1 MMRLLRRRRSLV
13 RQAPG
18 NRPSLLKDAEICTP
32 TEGSRQHS
40 MTRRGP
46 MGSRRPKANRAAK
59 SGPDWRGE
67 DPNLE
72 LEKSRYADPI
82 ASRELLLK
90 HLAEAPEPLTAA
102 RLAKRL
108 GLHTGAQREALA
120 KRLAAMVR
128 DGQAIEGPNGFATA
142 GEGERVAGRVRGRA
156 NGDVLVMPDDGS
168 APLVLARADTAT
180 LMHNDRVEVLAVGM
194 NERGRRIARLIQRT
208 GDAPKR
214 IGGVWHAGEVRG
226 HVAPEDP
233 GHWYSVEVA
242 MRDRHGAQEGDEV
255 IVEVTK
261 RPQGESAAHG
271 RIVEVLNN
279 LRPSDL
285 AARFAILRHDLPQE
299 FPPEVLAEADRFSP
313 TVSAEDIRGRE
324 DLRALPLVTIDGADA
339 RDFDD
344 AVFAEPQRGGGWRL
358 VVAIADVSYYVRHG
372 SKLDAEARARAT
384 SVYFPDR
391 VLAMLPEHL
400 SNHLCSLMPRV
411 ERLAFVCD
419 MRVSKTGKLSRGT
432 FYEAV
437 IRSHARL
444 TYDQAWSYLDSRTG
458 DEPQGAAMDA
468 VARDALTPEVCASL
482 QSLYAVYGALK
493 TARDARG
500 ALDFRGGEVKAR
512 IGDKGTIDGFFAITR
527 NDAHRLIEE
536 CMIAANVEAAVALRT
551 AKAGSLYRVHGQPED
566 KRVTELQKV
575 LHALQVGA
583 TFSAKR
589 TPREFRQL
597 VERLTARPDGLLLEG
612 LVIRS
617 LAQAVY
623 QQTNIGHFGLALEE
637 YAHFTSPIR
646 RYPDLLVH
654 RALKAA
660 VLHNTASGHKYS
672 IADLQTLGLESSQ
685 RERRADDASR
695 DVMGYL
701 KCLYLQPRVGET
713 FDATITSALEFGLFV
728 QLKEMPIDGLVH
740 ISAIPGYYWELESGG
755 MGLVGQRTGRR
766 WQMGDE
772 VRVRLSGVDLT
783 QRQIDFELLD
793 PDAAVSRGTVRA
805 PRLGGAESRSRRAG
819 QRGGSGRDGGSRRSG
834 GGGGNS
840 GGGDSSRNSPSGSG
854 SSRGGRGGGR
864 GGRG

>member
-1 MMRLLRRRRSLV
+1 
-13 RQAPG
+13 
-18 NRPSLLKDAEICTP
+18 
-32 TEGSRQHS
+32 
-40 MTRRGP
+40 MTQRGP
-46 MGSRRPKANRAAK
+46 TGSRRPKANRAAK
-59 SGPDWRGE
+59 SGADWRGE

-108 GLHTGAQREALA
+108 GLHTSAQREALA

-180 LMHNDRVEVLAVGM
+180 LMHGDRVEVLAVGM
-194 NERGRRIARLIQRT
+194 NERGRRVARLIRRV
-208 GDAPKR
+208 GAAPSR
-214 IGGVWHAGEVRG
+214 IGGIWHAGHGGGGSAG
-226 HVAPEDP
+226 HVVGRVEPEDP
-233 GHWYSVEVA
+233 GHWYSIEVA
-242 MRDRHGAQEGDEV
+242 MRDRHGAEDGDPV
-255 IVEVTK
+255 IIEVTK
-261 RPQGESAAHG
+261 RPQGETAAQG
-271 RIVEVLNN
+271 RIVEVLEN

-299 FPPEVLAEADRFSP
+299 FPPEVIGAANRFAPDVQAADR
-313 TVSAEDIRGRE
+313 EGRE
-324 DLRALPLVTIDGADA
+324 DLRDVPLVTIDGEDA
-339 RDFDD
+339 KDFDD
-344 AVFAEPQRGGGWRL
+344 AVYAESLRGGGWRL
-358 VVAIADVSYYVRHG
+358 IVAIADVSNYVRYG
-372 SKLDAEARARAT
+372 SELDTEARSRAT

-391 VLAMLPEHL
+391 VIPMLPEHL
-400 SNHLCSLMPRV
+400 SNHLCSLMPHV

-419 MRVSKTGKLSRGT
+419 MHVSKTGKLGKTR

-437 IRSHARL
+437 IHSHARL
-444 TYDQAWSYLDSRTG
+444 TYDQAWAYLQH
-458 DEPQGAAMDA
+458 PQGTAAD
-468 VARDALTPEVCASL
+468 DLTPAVRTSL
-482 QSLYAVYGALK
+482 QALYAVYGALK
-493 TARDARG
+493 AARDARG

-512 IGDKGTIDGFFAITR
+512 IGNDGRIEGFYAVTR

-536 CMIAANVEAAVALRT
+536 CMIAANVEAAVALRL

-575 LHALQVGA
+575 LNALQVGA
-583 TFSAKR
+583 VFSEKP

-597 VERLTARPDGLLLEG
+597 VERLSARPDGLLLEG

-654 RALKAA
+654 RAIKAA
-660 VLHNTASGHKYS
+660 VLPNSASGHRYTT
-672 IADLQTLGLESSQ
+672 AELQTLGAESSQ

-740 ISAIPGYYWELESGG
+740 ISAIPGDYWELEEGG

-766 WQMGDE
+766 WQLGDT
-772 VRVRLSGVDLT
+772 VRVRLNRVDLT

-793 PDAAVSRGTVRA
+793 AEGSASRGTVRA
-805 PRLGGAESRSRRAG
+805 PRRGAGA
-819 QRGGSGRDGGSRRSG
+819 Q
-834 GGGGNS
+834 
-840 GGGDSSRNSPSGSG
+840 
-854 SSRGGRGGGR
+854 RGGRGGGAKRSGR
-864 GGRG
+864 GGRGGRDGRGGRG

>member
-1 MMRLLRRRRSLV
+1 
-13 RQAPG
+13 
-18 NRPSLLKDAEICTP
+18 
-32 TEGSRQHS
+32 
-40 MTRRGP
+40 
-46 MGSRRPKANRAAK
+46 
-59 SGPDWRGE
+59 
-67 DPNLE
+67 LE

-108 GLHTGAQREALA
+108 GLNTAAQRDALA

-156 NGDVLVMPDDGS
+156 NGDVLVLPDDGS

-180 LMHNDRVEVLAVGM
+180 LMHGDRVEVLAVGM
-194 NERGRRIARLIQRT
+194 NERGRRIARLIRRI
-208 GDAPKR
+208 GDAPLR
-214 IGGVWHAGEVRG
+214 IGGVWHAGHG
-226 HVAPEDP
+226 HGHGRVEPEDP

-242 MRDRHGAQEGDEV
+242 IRDRHGAEDGDHV
-255 IVEVTK
+255 VVEVTK
-261 RPQGESAAHG
+261 RPQGETAAQG
-271 RIVEVLNN
+271 RVVEVLEN

-285 AARFAILRHDLPQE
+285 AARFAILRHELPQE
-299 FPPEVLAEADRFSP
+299 FPPEVIRAANRFAPEVQAADRQ
-313 TVSAEDIRGRE
+313 GRE
-324 DLRALPLVTIDGADA
+324 DLREMPLVTIDGEDA
-339 RDFDD
+339 KDFDD
-344 AVFAEPQRGGGWRL
+344 AVYAESLRGGGWRL
-358 VVAIADVSYYVRHG
+358 IVAIADVSNYVRYG
-372 SKLDAEARARAT
+372 TELDIEARSRAT

-391 VLAMLPEHL
+391 VIPMLPEHL

-419 MRVSKTGKLSRGT
+419 MRVSKTGKLGKTR

-444 TYDQAWSYLDSRTG
+444 TYDQAWAYL
-458 DEPQGAAMDA
+458 ENPLEGAADE
-468 VARDALTPEVCASL
+468 LTPEVRASL
-482 QSLYAVYGALK
+482 QTLYAVYGALK
-493 TARDARG
+493 EARDARG

-512 IGDKGTIDGFFAITR
+512 IGGDGRIEGFYAVTR

-536 CMIAANVEAAVALRT
+536 CMIAANVEAAVALRL

-575 LHALQVGA
+575 LNALQVGA
-583 TFSAKR
+583 VFSEKP

-597 VERLTARPDGLLLEG
+597 VERLGARPDGLLLES

-654 RALKAA
+654 RAIKAA
-660 VLHNTASGHKYS
+660 VLPNSASGHRYTT
-672 IADLQTLGLESSQ
+672 AELQTLGAESSQ

-740 ISAIPGYYWELESGG
+740 ISAIPGDYWELENGG

-766 WQMGDE
+766 WQLGDS
-772 VRVRLSGVDLT
+772 VRVRLSRVDLT

-793 PDAAVSRGTVRA
+793 TDGSTTHGTVRA
-805 PRLGGAESRSRRAG
+805 PRRGAG
-819 QRGGSGRDGGSRRSG
+819 PQ
-834 GGGGNS
+834 
-840 GGGDSSRNSPSGSG
+840 
-854 SSRGGRGGGR
+854 RGGRGGGAKR
-864 GGRG
+864 GGRSGGAKRGGRSGRG

>member
-1 MMRLLRRRRSLV
+1 MTKRGKTGPKRTTPN
-13 RQAPG
+13 QAQ
-18 NRPSLLKDAEICTP
+18 R
-32 TEGSRQHS
+32 
-40 MTRRGP
+40 
-46 MGSRRPKANRAAK
+46 K
-59 SGPDWRGE
+59 SPDWRGQ

-90 HLAEAPEPLTAA
+90 HLSEAPEPLTAA

-108 GLHTGAQREALA
+108 GMNTDAQRQALA

-156 NGDVLVMPDDGS
+156 NGDVLVLPDDGS
-168 APLVLARADTAT
+168 APLILARADTAT
-180 LMHNDRVEVLAVGM
+180 LMHNDRVEALAVGM
-194 NERGRRIARLIQRT
+194 NDRGRRIARLIRRI
-208 GDAPKR
+208 GDAPNY
-214 IGGVWHAGEVRG
+214 IGGIWHAGESRG
-226 HVAPEDP
+226 HVEPEDP
-233 GHWYSVEVA
+233 GHWYSVDVS
-242 MRDRHGAQEGDEV
+242 MRDRHGANDGDHV

-261 RPQGESAAHG
+261 RPQGDTPAQG
-271 RIVEVLNN
+271 RIIEVLED

-299 FPPEVLAEADRFSP
+299 FPAAVITAADQFPPDVQASDLA
-313 TVSAEDIRGRE
+313 GRE
-324 DLRALPLVTIDGADA
+324 DLRDVPLVTIDGEDA
-339 RDFDD
+339 KDFDD
-344 AVFAEPQRGGGWRL
+344 AVFAEAVRGGGWRL
-358 VVAIADVSYYVRHG
+358 IVAIADVSNYVRHG
-372 SKLDAEARARAT
+372 SALDHEARARAT

-391 VLAMLPEHL
+391 VIPMLPENL

-411 ERLAFVCD
+411 DRLAFVCD
-419 MRVSKTGKLSRGT
+419 MHVSKVGKLSKSR

-444 TYDQAWSYLDSRTG
+444 TYDRAWAYLDSP
-458 DEPQGAAMDA
+458 E
-468 VARDALTPEVCASL
+468 ARDSKAKAPVDLTPAICES
-482 QSLYAVYGALK
+482 LK
-493 TARDARG
+493 TLYSVYEVLKKARDARG

-512 IGDKGTIDGFFAITR
+512 IGAKGTIEGFYAVTR

-536 CMIAANVEAAVALRT
+536 CMIAANVEAAVALRI

-575 LHALQVGA
+575 LSALQVGA
-583 TFSAKR
+583 VFSEKP

-597 VERLTARPDGLLLEG
+597 VERLAARPDGLLLEG

-623 QQTNIGHFGLALEE
+623 QQTNIGHFGLALDE

-654 RALKAA
+654 RTIKAA
-660 VLHNTASGHKYS
+660 TLPNSPSGHRYS
-672 IADLQTLGLESSQ
+672 SAELQVLGVETSQ
-685 RERRADDASR
+685 RERRADEASR

-701 KCLYLQPRVGET
+701 KCLYLQPRINEE
-713 FDATITSALEFGLFV
+713 FEATISTALEFGLFV

-740 ISAIPGYYWELESGG
+740 ISSIPGDYWELEQGG

-766 WQMGDE
+766 WQLGDT
-772 VRVRLSGVDLT
+772 VKVRLIRVDLT
-783 QRQIDFELLD
+783 QRQIDFELVD
-793 PDAAVSRGTVRA
+793 TDGAASRGTVRA
-805 PRLGGAESRSRRAG
+805 PRRGNDGPRRGNDG
-819 QRGGSGRDGGSRRSG
+819 QRRGGSNTRGRQGGKR
-834 GGGGNS
+834 
-840 GGGDSSRNSPSGSG
+840 
-854 SSRGGRGGGR
+854 GRG
-864 GGRG
+864 

>member
-1 MMRLLRRRRSLV
+1 L
-13 RQAPG
+13 
-18 NRPSLLKDAEICTP
+18 
-32 TEGSRQHS
+32 
-40 MTRRGP
+40 
-46 MGSRRPKANRAAK
+46 
-59 SGPDWRGE
+59 
-67 DPNLE
+67 
-72 LEKSRYADPI
+72 RYADPI

-90 HLAEAPEPLTAA
+90 HLSEASEPLTTA

-108 GLHTGAQREALA
+108 GIDTDRQREALA

-128 DGQAIEGPNGFATA
+128 DGQAIEGPSGFATA
-142 GEGERVAGRVRGRA
+142 GEGERVAGRVRGRP
-156 NGDVLVMPDDGS
+156 NGDVLVLPDDGS

-194 NERGRRIARLIQRT
+194 NDRGRRIARLIQRT
-208 GDAPKR
+208 GEGPAQ
-214 IGGVWHAGEVRG
+214 IGGVWHAAGGGGRVE
-226 HVAPEDP
+226 PEDP
-233 GHWYSVEVA
+233 GHWYSVEVGA
-242 MRDRHGAQEGDEV
+242 RHAHGAQDGDNV
-255 IVEVTK
+255 IVEITR
-261 RPQGESAAHG
+261 RPHGDAPAHG
-271 RIVEVLNN
+271 RVVEVLHA

-285 AARFAILRHDLPQE
+285 AARFAILRHDLPE
-299 FPPEVLAEADRFSP
+299 AFPPDVLREANLFEPDVRAADR
-313 TVSAEDIRGRE
+313 EGRE
-324 DLRALPLVTIDGADA
+324 DLRELPLVTIDGADA
-339 RDFDD
+339 KDFDD
-344 AVFAEPQRGGGWRL
+344 AVYAEPVRGGGWRL

-372 SKLDAEARARAT
+372 SRLDAEARARAT

-419 MRVSKTGKLSRGT
+419 MRVSKAGKLSRGQ
-432 FYEAV
+432 FYQAV

-444 TYDQAWSYLDSRTG
+444 TYDQAWRYLENPEAPG
-458 DEPQGAAMDA
+458 DE
-468 VARDALTPEVCASL
+468 LSPEVRTSL
-482 QSLYAVYGALK
+482 RNLYAVYGALK
-493 TARDARG
+493 NARDARG

-512 IGDKGTIDGFFAITR
+512 IGDDGKIEGFYAVVR
-527 NDAHRLIEE
+527 NDAHRMIEE
-536 CMIAANVEAAVALRT
+536 CMIAANVKAAVVLRT
-551 AKAGSLYRVHGQPED
+551 NKAGSLFRVHGQPED

-583 TFSAKR
+583 TFSAKP

-597 VERLTARPDGLLLEG
+597 VERLTARPDGLMLEG

-623 QQTNIGHFGLALEE
+623 QQTNIGHFGLALDE

-660 VLHNTASGHKYS
+660 VLNDTTSGHRYS
-672 IADLQTLGLESSQ
+672 AAELQTLGLESSQ
-685 RERRADDASR
+685 RERRADEAAR

-713 FDATITSALEFGLFV
+713 FDATISSALEFGLFV
-728 QLKEMPIDGLVH
+728 TLKEVPIDGLVH
-740 ISAIPGYYWELESGG
+740 ISAIPGDYWELENGG

-772 VRVRLSGVDLT
+772 VRVRLARVDLT

-793 PDAAVSRGTVRA
+793 GEAAASRGTVRA
-805 PRLGGAESRSRRAG
+805 PRLGGAESRSRRGPGSAAPRQGGGQQGGGQQGGSQRGGG
-819 QRGGSGRDGGSRRSG
+819 QRGGSRRG
-834 GGGGNS
+834 GGQRGGQ
-840 GGGDSSRNSPSGSG
+840 
-854 SSRGGRGGGR
+854 RGGRGGGR
-864 GGRG
+864 G

>member
-1 MMRLLRRRRSLV
+1 
-13 RQAPG
+13 
-18 NRPSLLKDAEICTP
+18 
-32 TEGSRQHS
+32 
-40 MTRRGP
+40 MTRRGSTDS
-46 MGSRRPKANRAAK
+46 GRPKANRAATPA
-59 SGPDWRGE
+59 PDWRRE

-72 LEKSRYADPI
+72 LEKSRYTDPI

-90 HLAEAPEPLTAA
+90 HLGEAPEPLTAA

-108 GLHTGAQREALA
+108 GLHTAAQRDALA

-128 DGQAIEGPNGFATA
+128 DGQAIEGPSGFATA

-156 NGDVLVMPDDGS
+156 NGDVLVLPDDGS

-180 LMHNDRVEVLAVGM
+180 LMQSDRVEVLAVGI
-194 NERGRRIARLIQRT
+194 NERGRRIARLIRRT
-208 GDAPKR
+208 GDAPLR
-214 IGGVWHAGEVRG
+214 IGGIWHAGEGRG
-226 HVAPEDP
+226 RITPEDP
-233 GHWYSVEVA
+233 GHWYAVEVPV
-242 MRDRHGAQEGDEV
+242 RDRHGAEDGDHVV
-255 IVEVTK
+255 IEVTK
-261 RPQGESAAHG
+261 RPQGEAAAQG
-271 RIVEVLNN
+271 RVIEVLKD
-279 LRPSDL
+279 LLPSEL

-299 FPPEVLAEADRFSP
+299 FPPEVIHAANLFAPEVLPADR
-313 TVSAEDIRGRE
+313 EGRE
-324 DLRALPLVTIDGADA
+324 DLREMPLITIDGEDA
-339 RDFDD
+339 KDFDD
-344 AVFAEPQRGGGWRL
+344 AVYAETLRGGGWRL
-358 VVAIADVSYYVRHG
+358 IVAIADVSNYVRVG
-372 SKLDAEARARAT
+372 SALDTEARARAT

-391 VLAMLPEHL
+391 VIPMLPEHL

-419 MRVSKTGKLSRGT
+419 MRVSKSGIPGKSR

-444 TYDQAWSYLDSRTG
+444 TYDRAWAFLESRPEATA
-458 DEPQGAAMDA
+458 EE
-468 VARDALTPEVCASL
+468 LTPAVGTSL
-482 QSLYAVYGALK
+482 RALYAVYGALK
-493 TARDARG
+493 KARDARG

-512 IGDKGTIDGFFAITR
+512 IGADGKIEGFYAVMR

-536 CMIAANVEAAVALRT
+536 CMIAANVEAAVALRF

-575 LHALQVGA
+575 LNALQVGA
-583 TFSAKR
+583 VFSEKP

-597 VERLTARPDGLLLEG
+597 VERLSARPDGLLLES

-623 QQTNIGHFGLALEE
+623 QQTNIGHFGLALDE

-654 RALKAA
+654 RAIKAA
-660 VLHNTASGHKYS
+660 VWPNSPSGHRYTT
-672 IADLQTLGLESSQ
+672 AELQTLGAESSQ

-701 KCLYLQPRVGET
+701 KCLYLQPRVGES

-728 QLKEMPIDGLVH
+728 QLKQMPIDGLVH
-740 ISAIPGYYWELESGG
+740 ISAIPGDYWQLESGG

-766 WQMGDE
+766 WQLGDA
-772 VRVRLSGVDLT
+772 VRVRLSRVDLT

-793 PDAAVSRGTVRA
+793 ADGSARHGTVRA
-805 PRLGGAESRSRRAG
+805 PRRGAEPR
-819 QRGGSGRDGGSRRSG
+819 
-834 GGGGNS
+834 
-840 GGGDSSRNSPSGSG
+840 
-854 SSRGGRGGGR
+854 RGGRGGGAKR
-864 GGRG
+864 GRGGGRG

>member
-1 MMRLLRRRRSLV
+1 
-13 RQAPG
+13 
-18 NRPSLLKDAEICTP
+18 
-32 TEGSRQHS
+32 
-40 MTRRGP
+40 
-46 MGSRRPKANRAAK
+46 
-59 SGPDWRGE
+59 
-67 DPNLE
+67 LE

-108 GLHTGAQREALA
+108 GLHTAAQREALA

-156 NGDVLVMPDDGS
+156 SGEVLVIPDDGS
-168 APLVLARADTAT
+168 APLVLARADTAA
-180 LMHNDRVEVLAVGM
+180 LMHGDRIEVLAVGV
-194 NERGRRIARLIQRT
+194 NERGRRIARLIRRV
-208 GDAPKR
+208 GDASAR
-214 IGGVWHAGEVRG
+214 IGGIWRADHGGGRIAG

-233 GHWYSVEVA
+233 GHWYSIEVA
-242 MRDRHGAQEGDEV
+242 ARDRHGAEDGDPV

-261 RPQGESAAHG
+261 RPQGENPAHG
-271 RIVEVLNN
+271 RIVEVLED

-299 FPPEVLAEADRFSP
+299 FPQEVILEANRFAPDVQAADRQ
-313 TVSAEDIRGRE
+313 GRE
-324 DLRALPLVTIDGADA
+324 DLREMPLVTIDGADA
-339 RDFDD
+339 KDFDD
-344 AVFAEPQRGGGWRL
+344 AVYAEALRGGGWRL
-358 VVAIADVSYYVRHG
+358 VVAIADVSNYVRYG
-372 SKLDAEARARAT
+372 SALDVEARSRAT

-391 VLAMLPEHL
+391 VIPMLPEHL

-419 MRVSKTGKLSRGT
+419 MRVSKNGKPGKSQ

-444 TYDQAWSYLDSRTG
+444 TYDRAWSYLKNPL
-458 DEPQGAAMDA
+458 EGAD
-468 VARDALTPEVCASL
+468 DDLTPAVRTSL
-482 QSLYAVYGALK
+482 RTLHAVYGALK
-493 TARDARG
+493 SARDARG

-512 IGDKGTIDGFFAITR
+512 IGGDGKIEGFYAVTR

-536 CMIAANVEAAVALRT
+536 CMIAANVEAAVALRL

-575 LHALQVGA
+575 LNALQVGA
-583 TFSAKR
+583 AFSEKP

-597 VERLTARPDGLLLEG
+597 VERLAARPDGLLLES

-654 RALKAA
+654 RAIKAA
-660 VLHNTASGHKYS
+660 VLPNSSSGHRYTT
-672 IADLQTLGLESSQ
+672 AELQTLGAESSQ

-740 ISAIPGYYWELESGG
+740 ISAIPGDYWELEHGG
-755 MGLVGQRTGRR
+755 MGLVGRRTGRR
-766 WQMGDE
+766 WQLGDT
-772 VRVRLSGVDLT
+772 VRVRLSRVDLT

-793 PDAAVSRGTVRA
+793 ADGSVRLGTVRA
-805 PRLGGAESRSRRAG
+805 PRRGAGPQRGSGG
-819 QRGGSGRDGGSRRSG
+819 QRRG
-834 GGGGNS
+834 GGPK
-840 GGGDSSRNSPSGSG
+840 R
-854 SSRGGRGGGR
+854 GR

>member
-1 MMRLLRRRRSLV
+1 
-13 RQAPG
+13 
-18 NRPSLLKDAEICTP
+18 
-32 TEGSRQHS
+32 
-40 MTRRGP
+40 MTRRGSTGP
-46 MGSRRPKANRAAK
+46 RGPKITRASKSPAN
-59 SGPDWRGE
+59 WRHE
-67 DPNLE
+67 DPNLD

-82 ASRELLLK
+82 ASRELILK
-90 HLAEAPEPLTAA
+90 HLREAPEPMGSS

-108 GLHTGAQREALA
+108 GLDTEAQRQALA

-128 DGQAIEGPNGFATA
+128 DGQAIEGPNGFAAA
-142 GEGERVAGRVRGRA
+142 GEGERVVGRVRGRA

-180 LMHNDRVEVLAVGM
+180 LMHNDRVEALAVGM
-194 NERGRRIARLIQRT
+194 NERGRRIARLIQRI
-208 GDAPKR
+208 GDAPSL
-214 IGGVWHAGEVRG
+214 IGGVWHAGEPRG
-226 HVAPEDP
+226 RVQPEDP
-233 GHWYSVEVA
+233 GHWYSVEVP

-261 RPQGESAAHG
+261 RPQGEMAAHG
-271 RIVEVLNN
+271 RVVEVLKD

-299 FPPEVLAEADRFSP
+299 FPPEVLEEANRFP
-313 TVSAEDIRGRE
+313 PDVRPQDTEGRE

-344 AVFAEPQRGGGWRL
+344 AVYAEALRGGGWRL
-358 VVAIADVSYYVRHG
+358 IVAIADVSNYVRHETP
-372 SKLDAEARARAT
+372 LDLEARARAT

-391 VLAMLPEHL
+391 VIPMLPENL

-411 ERLAFVCD
+411 DRLAFVCD
-419 MRVSKTGKLSRGT
+419 MHVSKAGKLSKSR

-437 IRSHARL
+437 IVSHARL
-444 TYDQAWSYLDSRTG
+444 TYDQAWAYLQDPKKHAH
-458 DEPQGAAMDA
+458 DVAPA
-468 VARDALTPEVCASL
+468 VGTSL
-482 QSLYAVYGALK
+482 QTLNAVYGALK
-493 TARDARG
+493 HARDARG

-512 IGDKGTIDGFFAITR
+512 IGKNGTIEGFYAVAR

-536 CMIAANVEAAVALRT
+536 CMIAANVEAAGALRSS
-551 AKAGSLYRVHGQPED
+551 KSKGLYRVHGQPED

-575 LHALQVGA
+575 LTALQVNA
-583 TFSAKR
+583 QFSEKP

-597 VERLTARPDGLLLEG
+597 VERLTSRPDGLLLEG

-623 QQTNIGHFGLALEE
+623 QQTNIGHFGLALDE

-654 RALKAA
+654 RAIKAA
-660 VLHNTASGHKYS
+660 MVPQSPSGHRYTV
-672 IADLQTLGLESSQ
+672 AELQVLGAETSQ

-701 KCLYLQPRVGET
+701 KCLYMQPRVGEI
-713 FDATITSALEFGLFV
+713 FDATISSALEFGLFV

-740 ISAIPGYYWELESGG
+740 ISAIPGDYWELESGG

-766 WQMGDE
+766 WQLGDSLK
-772 VRVRLSGVDLT
+772 VRLSRVDLT
-783 QRQIDFELLD
+783 QRQIDFELV
-793 PDAAVSRGTVRA
+793 DADGSTSRGTVHA
-805 PRLGGAESRSRRAG
+805 PRHG
-819 QRGGSGRDGGSRRSG
+819 QRQTRGSSGLNRGGRSG
-834 GGGGNS
+834 GK
-840 GGGDSSRNSPSGSG
+840 R
-854 SSRGGRGGGR
+854 GR

>member
-1 MMRLLRRRRSLV
+1 V
-13 RQAPG
+13 
-18 NRPSLLKDAEICTP
+18 
-32 TEGSRQHS
+32 
-40 MTRRGP
+40 TRRGP
-46 MGSRRPKANRAAK
+46 TGSRRPKANQAK
-59 SGPDWRGE
+59 TSGSDWRGE

-90 HLAEAPEPLTAA
+90 HLTEAPEPLTAA

-108 GLHTGAQREALA
+108 GLNIAAQREALG

-128 DGQAIEGPNGFATA
+128 DGQAIEGPNGFAAA
-142 GEGERVAGRVRGRA
+142 GEGERVAGRVRGRP
-156 NGDVLVMPDDGS
+156 NGDVLIMPDDGS
-168 APLVLARADTAT
+168 APLVLAQADTAT
-180 LMHNDRVEVLAVGM
+180 LMHGDKVEVLAVGM
-194 NERGRRIARLIQRT
+194 NERGRRVARLIRRV
-208 GDAPKR
+208 GDAPLR
-214 IGGVWHAGEVRG
+214 IGGIWRAAHDRG
-226 HVAPEDP
+226 KVEPEDP

-242 MRDRHGAQEGDEV
+242 ARDRHGAKDGDYV

-261 RPQGESAAHG
+261 RPQGESAAQG
-271 RIVEVLNN
+271 RIAEVLEN

-299 FPPEVLAEADRFSP
+299 FPPEVVRAASHFAPDVQAADR
-313 TVSAEDIRGRE
+313 EGRE
-324 DLRALPLVTIDGADA
+324 DLRNVPLVTIDGEDA
-339 RDFDD
+339 KDFDD
-344 AVFAEPQRGGGWRL
+344 AVYAEALRGGGWRL
-358 VVAIADVSYYVRHG
+358 IVAIADVSNYVRYG
-372 SKLDAEARARAT
+372 SELDAEARSRAT

-391 VLAMLPEHL
+391 VIPMLPENL

-419 MRVSKTGKLSRGT
+419 MRVGKNGKPGKSR

-437 IRSHARL
+437 IISHARL
-444 TYDQAWSYLDSRTG
+444 TYDQAWSYLQN
-458 DEPQGAAMDA
+458 PQKHASDVAPA
-468 VARDALTPEVCASL
+468 VGVSL
-482 QSLYAVYGALK
+482 QTLYAVYGALK
-493 TARDARG
+493 DARDARG

-512 IGDKGTIDGFFAITR
+512 IGADGRIEGFYAVTR

-536 CMIAANVEAAVALRT
+536 CMIAANVEAAVALRL
-551 AKAGSLYRVHGQPED
+551 AKVGSLYRVHGQPED

-575 LHALQVGA
+575 LNALQVGA
-583 TFSAKR
+583 VFSEKP

-597 VERLTARPDGLLLEG
+597 VERLAARPDGLMLES

-654 RALKAA
+654 RAIKAA
-660 VLHNTASGHKYS
+660 VMQNSASGHRYTT
-672 IADLQTLGLESSQ
+672 AELQTLGAESSQ

-701 KCLYLQPRVGET
+701 KCLYMQARVGET

-728 QLKEMPIDGLVH
+728 QLKEMPVDGLVH
-740 ISAIPGYYWELESGG
+740 ISAIPGDYWELENGG

-766 WQMGDE
+766 WQLGDT
-772 VRVRLSGVDLT
+772 VRVRLSRVDLT

-793 PDAAVSRGTVRA
+793 GEGATGQGTVRA
-805 PRLGGAESRSRRAG
+805 PRRGAGTGGDGGNGGGHPARRGPGSTSR
-819 QRGGSGRDGGSRRSG
+819 RDGGSRR
-834 GGGGNS
+834 
-840 GGGDSSRNSPSGSG
+840 
-854 SSRGGRGGGR
+854 GGRGGGAKRGR

>member
-1 MMRLLRRRRSLV
+1 
-13 RQAPG
+13 
-18 NRPSLLKDAEICTP
+18 
-32 TEGSRQHS
+32 
-40 MTRRGP
+40 MTRREP
-46 MGSRRPKANRAAK
+46 KGSRPPSANRATA
-59 SGPDWRGE
+59 SGPNWRGE

-90 HLAEAPEPLTAA
+90 HLAEAAEPLTAA

-108 GLHTGAQREALA
+108 GLNTAAQREALD

-128 DGQAIEGPNGFATA
+128 DGQAIQGPNGFATA
-142 GEGERVAGRVRGRA
+142 GEGERVAGRVRGRP

-180 LMHNDRVEVLAVGM
+180 LMHSDRVEVLAVGM
-194 NERGRRIARLIQRT
+194 NERGRRIARLIRRV
-208 GDAPKR
+208 GDAPLR
-214 IGGVWHAGEVRG
+214 IGGIWHAGQGRG
-226 HVAPEDP
+226 RVEPEDP

-242 MRDRHGAQEGDEV
+242 MRDRHGAEDGDNV

-261 RPQGESAAHG
+261 RPQGEAPAHG
-271 RIVEVLNN
+271 RIVEVLTN

-299 FPPEVLAEADRFSP
+299 FPPQVIEAANRFPPDVLAADR
-313 TVSAEDIRGRE
+313 EGRE
-324 DLRALPLVTIDGADA
+324 DLRELPLVTIDGDDA
-339 RDFDD
+339 KDFDD
-344 AVFAEPQRGGGWRL
+344 AVYAEPLRGGGWRL
-358 VVAIADVSYYVRHG
+358 IVAIADVSNYVRFG
-372 SKLDAEARARAT
+372 TELDTEARSRAT

-391 VLAMLPEHL
+391 VIPMLPEHL

-419 MRVSKTGKLSRGT
+419 MRVSKNGTPGKSR

-437 IRSHARL
+437 IISHARL
-444 TYDQAWSYLDSRTG
+444 TYDQAWSYLENPRG
-458 DEPQGAAMDA
+458 PAA
-468 VARDALTPEVCASL
+468 DALSPAVGTSL
-482 QSLYAVYGALK
+482 QTLYAVYGALK
-493 TARDARG
+493 QARDTRG
-500 ALDFRGGEVKAR
+500 ALDFRGGETKAR
-512 IGDKGTIDGFFAITR
+512 IGADGKIEGFYAVTR

-536 CMIAANVEAAVALRT
+536 CMIAANVEAAVALRL

-575 LHALQVGA
+575 LNALQVGA
-583 TFSAKR
+583 VFSEKP
-589 TPREFRQL
+589 TPREFSQL
-597 VERLTARPDGLLLEG
+597 VQRLAARPDGLMLES

-654 RALKAA
+654 RAIKAA
-660 VLHNTASGHKYS
+660 VLQNSASGHRYTT
-672 IADLQTLGLESSQ
+672 AELQTLGAESSQ

-701 KCLYLQPRVGET
+701 KCLYMQARVGET

-728 QLKEMPIDGLVH
+728 QLKEMPVDGLVH
-740 ISAIPGYYWELESGG
+740 ISNIPGDYWELENGG

-766 WQMGDE
+766 WQLGDT
-772 VRVRLSGVDLT
+772 VRVRLSRVDLT

-793 PDAAVSRGTVRA
+793 AEGAVGHGTVRA
-805 PRLGGAESRSRRAG
+805 PRRGSAGEAHTRRGPGSTSRR
-819 QRGGSGRDGGSRRSG
+819 G
-834 GGGGNS
+834 GG
-840 GGGDSSRNSPSGSG
+840 PQ
-854 SSRGGRGGGR
+854 RGGRGGGAKR
-864 GGRG
+864 GGRGGRG